1 MDDYKKM
8 LNSLDILSLKSFIRK
23 YMSHVKIL
31 VSKKK
36 KEELIE
42 HIMKHTE
49 LRNGKVVLKSGEF
62 DIPAKVKKEIKEVKE
77 VKEKEP
83 KKVKE
88 PKVEKTK
95 REAIIKI
102 REILKKYEN
111 VVKKSRE
118 LGGEMLSVVDK
129 DVKKI
134 LENIKKED
142 LGRVIIDGDIEY
154 SIVGNKLNVDKLGTT
169 GEGFSSLYQLTF
181 TDKPSRLTKITDEL
195 LNEKTD
201 KEELLD
207 KKEQTSIE
215 KIIKNIVNTIN
226 NKGETI
232 GYGINKNK
240 DKDLFGKPPFIEY
253 GNDNL
258 FNRLEKNYK
267 KYKTELS
274 GNKNYTLDKKISDD
288 VVYFEINAGGVVHRI
303 VKEKD
308 IYII

>member
-8 LNSLDILSLKSFIRK
+8 LNSLDVLSLKAFIRK
-23 YMSHVKIL
+23 YMSNVKII

-95 REAIIKI
+95 REVIIKI
-102 REILKKYEN
+102 RELLKKYEN

-129 DVKKI
+129 DAKKI
-134 LENIKKED
+134 LENIKKEK
-142 LGRVIIDGDIEY
+142 LGILLDGDIEY
-154 SIVGNKLNVDKLGTT
+154 SIVGNILNVDKLGRT
-169 GEGFSSLYQLTF
+169 GEGFTSLYTISF
-181 TDKPSRLTKITDEL
+181 SDKPTRVTKITDEL
-195 LNEKTD
+195 LNEK
-201 KEELLD
+201 
-207 KKEQTSIE
+207 
-215 KIIKNIVNTIN
+215 
-226 NKGETI
+226 
-232 GYGINKNK
+232 
-240 DKDLFGKPPFIEY
+240 
-253 GNDNL
+253 
-258 FNRLEKNYK
+258 
-267 KYKTELS
+267 
-274 GNKNYTLDKKISDD
+274 
-288 VVYFEINAGGVVHRI
+288 
-303 VKEKD
+303 
-308 IYII
+308 